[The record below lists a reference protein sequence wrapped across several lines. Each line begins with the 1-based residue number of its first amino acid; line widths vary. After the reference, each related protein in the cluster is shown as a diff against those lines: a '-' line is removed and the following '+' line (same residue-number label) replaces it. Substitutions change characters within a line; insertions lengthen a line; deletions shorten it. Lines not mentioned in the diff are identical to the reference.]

1 MSASDEVLI
10 FEAERGNQGAVVAA
24 MCQLRK
30 RIETLDQNIS
40 GLLSA
45 IHTLDRVLVWF
56 TIAIF
61 FFTGM
66 QVLYDIFFHKP

>member
-1 MSASDEVLI
+1 
-10 FEAERGNQGAVVAA
+10 